1 LRTRCSQLENTTV
14 DLSRQVKKLTA
25 ENHFLAEVNEA
36 FANENDEL
44 RDSVDRYST
53 YRLPKSFRQQKDD
66 DNRPS
71 KRPKTTKK
79 SKGKKPV
86 RVTDDELEYNFNS
99 EEQQE
104 EHEPDELNV
113 KGARVCLN
121 LHFFF

>member
-1 LRTRCSQLENTTV
+1 MRTRCSQLEITNA
-14 DLSRQVKKLTA
+14 DLSRQNKRLNS

-44 RDSVDRYST
+44 RDSVEYYTS
-53 YRLPKSFRQQKDD
+53 YRLPKSLRQQEPD

-71 KRPKTTKK
+71 KHPKTTK

-86 RVTDDELEYNFNS
+86 RVTDDELEYDSNS
-99 EEQQE
+99 EEQE

-113 KGARVCLN
+113 KEPGFV
-121 LHFFF
+121 